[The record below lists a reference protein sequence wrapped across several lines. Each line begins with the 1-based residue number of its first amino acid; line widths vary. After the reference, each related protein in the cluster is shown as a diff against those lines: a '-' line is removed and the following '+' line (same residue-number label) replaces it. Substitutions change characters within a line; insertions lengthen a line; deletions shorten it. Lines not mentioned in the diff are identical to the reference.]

1 MSHRIQRRDFLIL
14 GSTSVA
20 YSMTLGSSS
29 LVAGDESAVASPV
42 SVGYW
47 SKRERAEDHNSE
59 AGPDAIPFHADVV
72 AAARLRTGD
81 REFLRTAARVTIHG
95 VVEAEKAWSQPE
107 LDALSVFA
115 CFRLPG
121 GEPHETIRHHVWDL
135 GKTPVVNRGAPVSFT
150 IPIDEETGLRLA
162 VQRYDGMQSTAARYV
177 TSRLGVAQPSRASA
191 RTSSQDVV
199 LSVHPESGS
208 HGLRRGVYFIAGLAH
223 GSATPPSW
231 SDLQFR
237 ISGEDSDVRCRRLA
251 RRGLS
256 GPKPVDFDYLVMSVD
271 HSA

>member
-1 MSHRIQRRDFLIL
+1 MPHKIQRRDFLIL

-20 YSMTLGSSS
+20 YSLALGSSS
-29 LVAGDESAVASPV
+29 LAAPGDDGAVDSPV

-47 SKRERAEDHNSE
+47 RKRERTEEYNGE
-59 AGPDAIPFHADVV
+59 TGPDAIPFDADVS

-81 REFLRTAARVTIHG
+81 REFLRTGARVTIHG
-95 VVEAEKAWSQPE
+95 VVEAEKAWSRPE

-121 GEPHETIRHHVWDL
+121 GESHEIIRHHVWDL

-150 IPIDEETGLRLA
+150 IPVDEETGLRLA
-162 VQRYDGMQSTAARYV
+162 VQRYDGLQSAAGRYLK
-177 TSRLGVAQPSRASA
+177 SRLGVAEPSRASA

-199 LSVHPESGS
+199 LSVHPDSGS

-223 GSATPPSW
+223 GSATPSW
-231 SDLQFR
+231 SGLQFR
-237 ISGEDSDVRCRRLA
+237 ASEEGEEIAGRRLA

-256 GPKPVDFDYLVMSVD
+256 GPKPADFDYLVVSVD
-271 HSA
+271 HAA